1 MEDDE
6 KIMID
11 EEIGRLQEEYET
23 LKENVAEIKISLDV
37 GLVKWNEYDEQFSKC
52 SQWLSE
58 MEPLVQSYAKPQPDL
73 LKKRAKLQEFQV
85 NSNLI
90 NFTQQMIILL
100 KLHV

>member
-1 MEDDE
+1 MEEDE

-11 EEIGRLQEEYET
+11 EEIGRLQDEYET

-58 MEPLVQSYAKPQPDL
+58 MEPLVQSYAKPQSDL

-85 NSNLI
+85 I
-90 NFTQQMIILL
+90 F
-100 KLHV
+100 